1 MMAKRLR
8 QDRERGGSIAEFAL
22 LAPLFVVLLFGMVEF
37 GLAIYSKGVLTNAS
51 REGARMGVIF
61 GTPRKTEAEIT
72 TRVQDYLTKA
82 GFNDTAQ
89 VTINVTGEGG
99 SSGSS
104 LSVTVTYPYTFQ
116 VLPNFVQG
124 FAGTMSLTANTLML
138 ME

>member
-72 TRVQDYLTKA
+72 TRVQDYLSKA

-89 VTINVTGEGG
+89 VTISVTGEGG